1 MIVKKICIP
10 LFIMWNWFSK
20 SKEQKEADTRKLAE
34 YVSRYSNKRSTRS
47 MSDSD
52 SDRKH
57 RSSRSHKIHKS
68 HKYSE
73 SDSDLERRISHRDG
87 HKRKSKHHKQRNDG
101 LIRKLKED
109 LKRAEQESE
118 QASESEMDTKS
129 LTRHAEKAKLKYEEI
144 LKELAAALATNSAR
158 TTAKAATQVQLAQ
171 SVNAAL
177 GIAAVAAPQLTATI
191 APPTQ
196 AMLQSAAG
204 AVLMPE
210 QVSAEVQQR
219 LLNKQAAMDAAAA
232 RAGMAHERNIVN
244 NEAVMNS
251 LGNIGHNVKG
261 MGYGLYSLPA
271 SFVNTA
277 GVGVHGVKAVGSR
290 FLDYFRGGTRRHRRR

>member
-1 MIVKKICIP
+1 
-10 LFIMWNWFSK
+10 MWNWFSK

-52 SDRKH
+52 SNRKH
-57 RSSRSHKIHKS
+57 RSQHKTHKS
-68 HKYSE
+68 RHHKYSE
-73 SDSDLERRISHRDG
+73 SESDSERRISHRDG
-87 HKRKSKHHKQRNDG
+87 HKRKSKHHKPRNDV

-177 GIAAVAAPQLTATI
+177 GIAAIAAPQLAATI

-196 AMLQSAAG
+196 AMFQAAAG
-204 AVLMPE
+204 GITPE

-219 LLNKQAAMDAAAA
+219 LFNKQAAMDAAAA
-232 RAGMAHERNIVN
+232 RAGAAHERNIVN

-261 MGYGLYSLPA
+261 MGYGLYSAPA
-271 SFVNTA
+271 TLVNTA
-277 GVGVHGVKAVGSR
+277 AVGVHGVKAVGSR
-290 FLDYFRGGTRRHRRR
+290 FFDYFRGGTRRHRRR